1 MSEKP
6 NTYQIYDKVFKKILT
21 LSATAVVNLIN
32 GLFDTNHPPNST
44 ITYNWTEH
52 IDDHLHRYLADTIL
66 TVNGY
71 HSYHLEAQMSQDEDI
86 VLRVFNYSYGHALN
100 QQNAI
105 DSTDT
110 HTLRFPE
117 TKVIYLFS
125 KSPIPDEYIL
135 TLDFGSQGTFSYK
148 VPTFKFLEH
157 TIEELNQKKMI
168 ILIPFSLLLLRKEI
182 KKERTPENILSLKRL
197 LFNGIIKII
206 DENVIL
212 DNLTVNDAYKLKR
225 LTQRLQE
232 QIYAHY
238 TELEALTEMTDEAL
252 ILDIDILE
260 YKYEKLFAEAD
271 AKFAK
276 LDAEFTAKKKEIA
289 EIEYELAEKNNE
301 IAEKENEIAEK
312 ENEIAEKENEIAEK
326 DNAIAE
332 KDNAIAEKNNEIARL
347 KAELELLRAQ

>member
-1 MSEKP
+1 MSKNP
-6 NTYQIYDKVFKKILT
+6 KSHQIYDKVFKKILT

-32 GLFDTNHPPNST
+32 GLFHTNHPPDST

-66 TVNGY
+66 TVNGQY
-71 HSYHLEAQMSQDEDI
+71 SYHLEAQMSEDEDI
-86 VLRVFNYSYGHALN
+86 VLRVFNYGYGHALK

-105 DSTDT
+105 DSADT

-168 ILIPFSLLLLRKEI
+168 ILIPFSLLLLREEI
-182 KKERTPENILSLKRL
+182 KNKRTPENILALKRL
-197 LFNGIIKII
+197 LFDDIIKII

-212 DNLTVNDAYKLKR
+212 NNLTVNDAYKLKR
-225 LTQRLQE
+225 LTHRLYE
-232 QIYAHY
+232 HIYAHY
-238 TELEALTEMTDEAL
+238 EELEEVTEMTDESL

-276 LDAEFTAKKKEIA
+276 LDAEFAAKKK
-289 EIEYELAEKNNE
+289 
-301 IAEKENEIAEK
+301 
-312 ENEIAEKENEIAEK
+312 EIAEKENEIAEK
-326 DNAIAE
+326 DNEIAE
-332 KDNAIAEKNNEIARL
+332 KDNEIAEKDNEIARL